1 MSDVAERLRR
11 RYPRPRLPRPLLV
24 VAIGVGVAVAVGW
37 LIWAALFHSQP
48 AVAAQVSAYSVVSDT
63 AIEVTLT
70 VDRRN
75 PAQPVT
81 CQVLAQ
87 AADFAPVGEQQV
99 AVAAAAAKVVDQKL
113 TLVTLRR
120 AVTATVKGC
129 TVD

>member
-1 MSDVAERLRR
+1 VSDVAERLRR
-11 RYPRPRLPRPLLV
+11 RYPRPRVPRPLLV
-24 VAIGVGVAVAVGW
+24 VAIGIGVAVALGW

-63 AIEVTLT
+63 AIDVTLT

-99 AVAAAAAKVVDQKL
+99 AVPAATARVVDQKL